1 MMRRPSWG
9 IDALLVLMVVIW
21 GVNYSV
27 IKRCF
32 AEIPPQPFNALRLVV
47 GAGTFYL
54 AIQAARQARE
64 SGGRLSS
71 VFYTTAPLTTRD
83 RIDLLWLGLVG
94 HLAYQ
99 SCFAGGVGATSVSN
113 AALIIGSTP
122 VAIAT
127 TSALLGHE
135 RIAPLHWVGAA
146 VALLGIYFVV
156 GHGASFGGANW
167 KGDALVMV
175 SVVCWVV
182 YTLGATRLIAR
193 HSPLY
198 VTGMTMIIG
207 AIPYAL
213 LALPQIL
220 RIQWTVVSTW
230 TWVALVLSAWLALCL
245 SYLIWYTGVQRLGP
259 ARTSIYSNAIPIVA
273 LVTAA
278 VWLHEPITPTKAIGA
293 AAVLTGLFLTR
304 LGRSAQAQHSAQ
316 RPR

>member
-1 MMRRPSWG
+1 MTRRPGWG

-21 GVNYSV
+21 GANYSV

-32 AEIPPQPFNALRLVV
+32 AEIPPQPFNALRLVL
-47 GAGTFYL
+47 AAATFFV
-54 AIQAARQARE
+54 AIRHAARRARE
-64 SGGRLSS
+64 SSGRLSS

-83 RIDLLWLGLVG
+83 RVDLLWLGLVG

-99 SCFAGGVGATSVSN
+99 SCFAGGVAATSVSN

-127 TSALLGHE
+127 TSALIGNE
-135 RIAPLHWVGAA
+135 RIARLHWLGIA
-146 VALLGIYFVV
+146 VALVGIYFVV
-156 GHGASFGGANW
+156 GHGASFGGATW
-167 KGDALVMV
+167 KGDSLVMV
-175 SVVCWVV
+175 SVACWVA

-207 AIPYAL
+207 AVPYAVI
-213 LALPQIL
+213 ALPQIL
-220 RIQWTVVSTW
+220 KIEWAAVSPW

-245 SYLIWYTGVQRLGP
+245 SYLIWYTGIQRLGP

-273 LVTAA
+273 MITAA
-278 VWLHEPITPTKAIGA
+278 VWLHEPITTTKAIGA
-293 AAVLTGLFLTR
+293 TAVLTGLFLTR
-304 LGRSAQAQHSAQ
+304 LGRRPTMQESARA
-316 RPR
+316 

>member
-1 MMRRPSWG
+1 MTGRPSWG

-21 GVNYSV
+21 GANYSV

-32 AEIPPQPFNALRLVV
+32 AEIPPQPFNSLRLVV
-47 GAGTFYL
+47 AATTFYL
-54 AIQAARQARE
+54 AIRAARQARE

-71 VFYTTAPLTTRD
+71 VFSTSAPLTTRD

-99 SCFAGGVGATSVSN
+99 SCFAGGVAATSVSN

-127 TSALLGHE
+127 TSALLGKE
-135 RIAPLHWVGAA
+135 RIPPLHWIGIA

-156 GHGASFGGANW
+156 GHGASFGGATW

-175 SVVCWVV
+175 SVACWVA

-213 LALPQIL
+213 LTLPQII
-220 RIQWTVVSTW
+220 RIQWAVVSPW

-259 ARTSIYSNAIPIVA
+259 SRTSIYSNAIPIVA

-278 VWLHEPITPTKAIGA
+278 VWLHEPITATKAIGA
-293 AAVLTGLFLTR
+293 TAVLTGLFLTR
-304 LGRSAQAQHSAQ
+304 LARSAIA
-316 RPR
+316 